1 MKKLL
6 LPFVVLFV
14 FTTAVAQPGALD
26 SDFSADGKLLDSFDT
41 GSDKGV
47 AVAVQP
53 DGKILVGGRAEYLG
67 DVDFFVIRY
76 NSDGSLDNTFD
87 SDGKSTCN
95 FGSSYDDYANAMVL
109 EDDGKITLA
118 GHTNLGG
125 SGTSVCLTRFLP
137 DGTIDPSFGT
147 GGITTADIGTDYD
160 YCYALATNAD
170 GTKYAVTGNSWG
182 KLYVAQFTTNGV
194 IDNTFGTN
202 GIVIITPPAD
212 FSYSGYDIEYQ
223 SDGKLL
229 VTGYYGENGNIN
241 IFVARFTAAGE
252 LDNTFSVD
260 GKVDTDFSNNS
271 PDRGFALHLFDDGK
285 ILVGGYTGSDIAL
298 VRYNSDGTLDLTFN
312 GSGKKSIDFGED
324 ETVYSIVE
332 QPDGKLLLGGFTYSL
347 TNDLSQY
354 MLVRV
359 NSDGTVDNTFG
370 TNGQVTTTFD
380 AFDYSELTSV
390 ALQPDLRIVVT
401 GGVGDFAGLLDIA
414 TARYLSGLNLGV
426 ADFSANGIIPLI
438 YPNPVKQTETL
449 EYTLLQ
455 NEVISI
461 DLLNLNGSI
470 VKTFVA
476 NAQRTAGAQR
486 ETLEFPADLAAGN
499 YIIRLSS
506 ATGQHQIK
514 LVKN

>member
-6 LPFVVLFV
+6 PFAALFA
-14 FTTAVAQPGALD
+14 FATAYAQPGALD

-41 GSDKGV
+41 GSEKGV
-47 AVAVQP
+47 GVFVQP
-53 DGKILVGGRAEYLG
+53 DGKILVGGRAYYFG

-76 NSDGSLDNTFD
+76 NSDGSLDNTFNT
-87 SDGKSTCN
+87 DGKTTCN
-95 FGSSYDDYANAMVL
+95 FGSFYDDYANAMVV

-125 SGTSVCLTRFLP
+125 SGSSVCLTRLLV
-137 DGTIDPSFGT
+137 DGTYDPSFGT
-147 GGITTADIGTDYD
+147 GGLTTTDIGSAIE
-160 YCYALATNAD
+160 YCYALATNIN
-170 GTKYAVTGNSWG
+170 GKYAVTGNLSG
-182 KLYVAQFTTNGV
+182 TLYVAQYTTNGTL
-194 IDNTFGTN
+194 DNTFGTG
-202 GIVIITPPAD
+202 GIVTVEPPIG

-223 SDGKLL
+223 NDGKLV

-241 IFVARFTAAGE
+241 FFVARFNTDGTP
-252 LDNTFSVD
+252 DNTFSVD
-260 GKVDTDFSNNS
+260 GIVDTDFSNNS
-271 PDRGFALHLFDDGK
+271 PDRGFALHIYDDGK
-285 ILVGGYTGSDIAL
+285 ILAAGYTGQDIAL
-298 VRYNSDGTLDLTFN
+298 IRYNSNGTLDLTFN
-312 GSGKKSIDFGED
+312 GSGKKSIDFGQSESASTL
-324 ETVYSIVE
+324 TV
-332 QPDGKLLLGGFTYSL
+332 QPDGKLLLGGVSYDAG
-347 TNDLSQY
+347 NDFSKY

-401 GGVGDFAGLLDIA
+401 GGVGDFAAALDVA

-438 YPNPVKQTETL
+438 YPNPVKQMETL

-461 DLLNLNGSI
+461 DLLNLKGSI

-476 NAQRTAGAQR
+476 NAPRTAGKQH
-486 ETLEFPADLAAGN
+486 EILEFPADLAAGN
-499 YIIRLSS
+499 YIIRMSS
-506 ATGQHQIK
+506 ATGQHQIQ

>member
-47 AVAVQP
+47 GVFVQP
-53 DGKILVGGRAEYLG
+53 DGKILVGGRADYLG

-76 NSDGSLDNTFD
+76 NSDGSLDNTFNT
-87 SDGKSTCN
+87 SGKSTAN
-95 FGSSYDDYANAMVL
+95 FGAQYDDYANAMVL

-137 DGTIDPSFGT
+137 DGTVDPSFGT
-147 GGITTADIGTDYD
+147 GGLTTTDIGTDYD
-160 YCYALATNAD
+160 YCYALATNAS
-170 GTKYAVTGNSWG
+170 GKYAVTGNSWE
-182 KLYVAQFTTNGV
+182 KLYVAQYTTNGV
-194 IDNTFGTN
+194 IDNTFGTG
-202 GIVIITPPAD
+202 GITIITPPGG

-223 SDGKLL
+223 SDGKIV
-229 VTGYYGENGNIN
+229 VTGSYGENGNIN
-241 IFVARFTAAGE
+241 VFVARFNADGS

-260 GKVDTDFSNNS
+260 GIVDTDFFNNS
-271 PDRGFALHLFDDGK
+271 PERAYAINLYSDGK
-285 ILVGGYTGSDIAL
+285 ILVAGYTGTDIL
-298 VRYNSDGTLDLTFN
+298 LIRYNSDGTLDLTFN
-312 GSGKKSIDFGED
+312 GSGKKSIDFGLAESAYAI
-324 ETVYSIVE
+324 TV
-332 QPDGKLLLGGFTYSL
+332 QPDGKLLLGGISYDAV
-347 TNDLSQY
+347 NDFSKY
-354 MLVRV
+354 MLARV

-370 TNGQVTTTFD
+370 TNGQVTTAFD
-380 AFDYSELTSV
+380 AFDYADLTSV
-390 ALQPDLRIVVT
+390 TLQPDLRILVT
-401 GGVGDFAGLLDIA
+401 GGVGDFAAQLDIA

-426 ADFSANGIIPLI
+426 ADFNANGIIPLI
-438 YPNPVKQTETL
+438 YPNPVKQIETL

-461 DLLNLNGSI
+461 ELLNLNGSI

-476 NAQRTAGAQR
+476 NAQRTSGAQR

-506 ATGQHQIK
+506 ATGQHQIQ